1 MCALV
6 TLPSSLMSRFS
17 WICISVSLSILSTCG
32 LGAIAAERGVR
43 ECGGG
48 GQEAECLC
56 GVCDSHARRVMSART
71 MEPTPINCRLR
82 N

>member
-17 WICISVSLSILSTCG
+17 WISISVSLSILSTCG

-48 GQEAECLC
+48 GQERS
-56 GVCDSHARRVMSART
+56 VSAACAT
-71 MEPTPINCRLR
+71 PTHGA
-82 N
+82 